1 MIRRQRCDG
10 SRQNREFVVTT
21 RPRRRRRR
29 GDAAV
34 GQPRQDASS
43 SRPRPASARPVI
55 AGQQHRTPTP
65 GATNMAPIAQRSTLS
80 TGRIR
85 RQKKPPVRGRPMSK
99 PSQRRRGAPHER
111 PQTSQGEP
119 ALSERAKVK
128 ELTRQVSQMLGQKYM
143 ARSSLR
149 SVYRAWDQDGDGTL

>member
-1 MIRRQRCDG
+1 
-10 SRQNREFVVTT
+10 
-21 RPRRRRRR
+21 
-29 GDAAV
+29 
-34 GQPRQDASS
+34 
-43 SRPRPASARPVI
+43 
-55 AGQQHRTPTP
+55 
-65 GATNMAPIAQRSTLS
+65 
-80 TGRIR
+80 
-85 RQKKPPVRGRPMSK
+85 MSK

>member
-43 SRPRPASARPVI
+43 IRPRPASARPVI
-55 AGQQHRTPTP
+55 AGQQHRTPTRGTTP
-65 GATNMAPIAQRSTLS
+65 APIAQRSTLS

>member
-55 AGQQHRTPTP
+55 AGQQHRTRTRGPTP
-65 GATNMAPIAQRSTLS
+65 APIAQRSTLS

-128 ELTRQVSQMLGQKYM
+128 QLTRQVSQMLGQKYM